1 MVEDR
6 ITNIIE
12 EYDRQKECQSEI
24 AATIELV

>member
-12 EYDRQKECQSEI
+12 DYDRQKECQGEI
-24 AATIELV
+24 AANIQLG

>member
-12 EYDRQKECQSEI
+12 KYDRQKECQGEI
-24 AATIELV
+24 AANIEFV

>member
-12 EYDRQKECQSEI
+12 DYDRQKECQGEI
-24 AATIELV
+24 AANIQLR